1 MGALTPLPRTPSC
14 PPAPLLAERPYKKL
28 VSPATANGSHKP
40 DRSVIVTR
48 QLPALPGRLHRSS
61 RGTPAAR
68 APSMQQGL
76 PEHQGGSGSWA
87 GLSSCLGIQLQ
98 AQDSWLDVELSFQAS
113 AVAAASQPPWLGAP
127 RMEGAA
133 WGTAPVAPHCGAHHG
148 ARNLSLAIPL
158 LFRGTLHKLFPG
170 KWFGFKYWA
179 FSTETLFPESCY
191 EVFSLNHL
199 RPRVSRNCV
208 KKLSVCS
215 CRWRVGLIH
224 PNPIITT
231 QWANTAMSS
240 PVSCLH

>member
-1 MGALTPLPRTPSC
+1 MPGH
-14 PPAPLLAERPYKKL
+14 PAPSPGLLA
-28 VSPATANGSHKP
+28 
-40 DRSVIVTR
+40 
-48 QLPALPGRLHRSS
+48 GR
-61 RGTPAAR
+61 G
-68 APSMQQGL
+68 
-76 PEHQGGSGSWA
+76 
-87 GLSSCLGIQLQ
+87 
-98 AQDSWLDVELSFQAS
+98 VELSGVGS
-113 AVAAASQPPWLGAP
+113 RGSQPASVAGCP

-133 WGTAPVAPHCGAHHG
+133 WGTAPAAPHRGAHHG